1 MKHFRNNNP
10 RYVAFEILQSKKS
23 QNNLAITL
31 NKCNLSVQDR
41 ALVTQLVQG
50 INRQQLFLDRIISL
64 TSSCQKIERG
74 VKILLYLGAYQLLC
88 LDKIPP
94 YAAISE
100 TVEIGKSLFKPHIV
114 KYINGVLRS
123 VERKKHLL
131 LEKPDTG
138 NDIKDMS
145 VYYSHPEW
153 MVKRWIE
160 RWGKD
165 FTEEICKF
173 NNNPPPV
180 TIRINTLKTNREELS
195 EKLKKEG
202 LHTKPLTFMPEG
214 LQILENVRLENL
226 NCYQDGFFT
235 IQGESS
241 MFPAKCLAPK
251 QGDTVLDLCAA
262 PGNKTTHAGELMN
275 NRGKILAVDISEK
288 RLKTLNSSCIR
299 LGINI
304 VHTMVSDV
312 MALRGNLKEYFDR
325 VLLDGPCSGTGVLAR
340 HSDSR
345 WNRDIKDI
353 ERLAIVQ
360 KNMIDEAS
368 RFVKP
373 GGYMVYSVCSIE
385 PEEGEEIVKNF
396 LETHKDFIAENPF
409 PDIENRASKGILL
422 LPPLHGTEGFF
433 ITKFRRNSA
442 VS

>member
-1 MKHFRNNNP
+1 MKQFRDNNP
-10 RYVAFEILQSKKS
+10 RYVAFEILQNKKS
-23 QNNLAITL
+23 QNNLAVTL
-31 NKCNLSVQDR
+31 NKCNLSAQDR

-50 INRQQLFLDRIISL
+50 INRQQLFLERVISL
-64 TSSCQKIERG
+64 TSSCQKIERN
-74 VKILLYLGAYQLLC
+74 VRILLYLGAYQLLC
-88 LDKIPP
+88 LNKIPP

-100 TVEIGKSLFKPHIV
+100 TVEISKSLFKPHIV

-123 VERKKHLL
+123 VERKKTLL

-153 MVKRWIE
+153 MIKRWIK

-165 FTEEICKF
+165 FTGEICKF
-173 NNNPPPV
+173 NNTPPPL
-180 TIRINTLKTNREELS
+180 TIRINTLKTNRETLS
-195 EKLKKEG
+195 DMLEKKG
-202 LHTKPLTFMPEG
+202 LGTKPLRFIPEG
-214 LQILENVRLENL
+214 LQILENYRLENL
-226 NCYQDGFFT
+226 DCYKNGFFT
-235 IQGESS
+235 IQGEAS

-275 NRGKILAVDISEK
+275 NIGKILAVDISEK

-304 VHTMVSDV
+304 LNTMVLDV
-312 MALRGNLKEYFDR
+312 MNLRDNLNEYFDG
-325 VLLDGPCSGTGVLAR
+325 VLLDAPCSGTGVISR

-353 ERLAIVQ
+353 ERLSLIQ

-368 RFVKP
+368 HFVKP
-373 GGYMVYSVCSIE
+373 GGSMVYSVCSIE

-396 LETHKDFIAENPF
+396 LESHRDFISENPF
-409 PDIENRASKGILL
+409 PDVENRASAGLLL

-433 ITKFRRNSA
+433 IAKFRRKF
-442 VS
+442 